1 VEVIRNAL
9 GNWKICEKV
18 NGILKEE
25 QKLERNWRLVRRSGQ
40 LKRRCEALHI
50 AGSTCRVQ
58 KGESLRNK
66 WSEWTGRRLWPNRRR
81 EKEMMTLREIGIL

>member
-1 VEVIRNAL
+1 MEVIRNAL
-9 GNWKICEKV
+9 GNWKICGKV

-25 QKLERNWRLVRRSGQ
+25 QILERSWRLVRRFGQ

-58 KGESLRNK
+58 KGESLRDK
-66 WSEWTGRRLWPNRRR
+66 
-81 EKEMMTLREIGIL
+81 